1 MPPRKPLPPAENIK
15 LINAEIEHLQAQY
28 QRNEANIV
36 LACDE
41 QNMIRAQISAMQDL
55 RNQLQLAMAR
65 LDQTEAARAAIQR
78 ISAKLAGDDPSKVL
92 H

>member
-1 MPPRKPLPPAENIK
+1 MPARKPLPPAENLK

-28 QRNEANIV
+28 QRNEVNIV

-41 QNMIRAQISAMQDL
+41 QNLIRAQISALHALRSQL
-55 RNQLQLAMAR
+55 RNAQAR
-65 LDQTEAARAAIQR
+65 LEQTDAAQAAVKR
-78 ISAKLAGDDPSKVL
+78 LVLKLAGVEPNKVL